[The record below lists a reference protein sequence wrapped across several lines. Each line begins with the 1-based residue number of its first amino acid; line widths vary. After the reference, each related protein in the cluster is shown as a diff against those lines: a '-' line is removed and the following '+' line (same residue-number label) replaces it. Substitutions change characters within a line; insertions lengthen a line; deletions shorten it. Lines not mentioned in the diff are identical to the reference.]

1 MTTLTRWNPW
11 QEIDALHRHMNRMV
25 EDTLAPV
32 AGQVNG
38 FTSFAPAVEMAES
51 ENAVQIKLELPGI
64 NPYDV
69 NIEVTDRSVSIS
81 GERKSETTTEA
92 DGNTRSEFYYG
103 SFRRIIPLS
112 TRVQNTDAKADY
124 TDGILHVTLPKAAE
138 ERNKV
143 VKVDIKR

>member
-11 QEIDALHRHMNRMV
+11 QEIDALQRHMNRMV

-38 FTSFAPAVEMAES
+38 FTSFAPAVEMTES
-51 ENAVQIKLELPGI
+51 EEAVQIKLELPGI
-64 NPYDV
+64 NPDDV
-69 NIEVTDRSVSIS
+69 NIEVTDRSISIS
-81 GERKSETTTEA
+81 GERRSEKTTA
-92 DGNTRSEFYYG
+92 DNTRSEFYYG

-112 TRVQNTDAKADY
+112 SRVQNTDAKADY
-124 TDGILHVTLPKAAE
+124 TDGILHVTLPKAVE

-143 VKVDIKR
+143 VKVEIKR